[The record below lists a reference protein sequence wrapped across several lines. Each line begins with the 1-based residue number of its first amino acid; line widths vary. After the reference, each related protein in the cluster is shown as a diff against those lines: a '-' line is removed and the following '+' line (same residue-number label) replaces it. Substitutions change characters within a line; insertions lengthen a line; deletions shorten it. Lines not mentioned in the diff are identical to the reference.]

1 MSENNIIHNFEI
13 KNEINNNIED
23 NDDQSFNKLLSL
35 QLLIHKQSGL
45 KDICK

>member
-1 MSENNIIHNFEI
+1 MSENNIIHNF
-13 KNEINNNIED
+13 EINNNIED